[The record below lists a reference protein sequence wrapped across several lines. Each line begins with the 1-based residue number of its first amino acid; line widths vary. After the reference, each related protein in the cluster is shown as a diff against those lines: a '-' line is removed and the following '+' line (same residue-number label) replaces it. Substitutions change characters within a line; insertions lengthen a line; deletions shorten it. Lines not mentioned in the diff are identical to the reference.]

1 MTRAR
6 LQVLAAALLFSTGGA
21 AIKAVELSGW
31 QIACFR
37 WAIAALMMLVLLP
50 AARRI
55 FDLRVI
61 AVGVAYAATLVC
73 YVLANRLTTAA
84 NTIFL
89 QSAAPLYLL
98 LLAPWLLGERL
109 RRRDLAMMAVMAA
122 GLLPFFL
129 ARAAPSATA
138 PAPLAGNLLAALAGV
153 SWAFVVVGLRAFG
166 RREGGGGVALAAVTA
181 GNLIACL
188 STLPMALPVAGGGA
202 SDWGIVLYLGTVQV
216 ALGYL
221 FLTAG
226 VRRLSALE
234 TSLLLLVEPVLNP
247 LWAWWLHGE
256 RPTGWAM
263 VGGALILG
271 ATAVSLFGG
280 RSRAQPAEDPAQ
292 SSSPAAGGA
301 G

>member
-21 AIKAVELSGW
+21 AIKAIELSAW

-37 WAIAALMMLVLLP
+37 SGVAALVMLVVVP
-50 AARRI
+50 AGRRVFAPRI
-55 FDLRVI
+55 L
-61 AVGVAYAATLVC
+61 AVGVAYAVTLIC
-73 YVLANRLTTAA
+73 YVLANTLTTAA

-109 RRRDLAMMAVMAA
+109 QRRDLLLMAVMAA
-122 GLLPFFL
+122 GLALFFV
-129 ARAAPSATA
+129 ARSEPSATA

-181 GNLIACL
+181 GNLITCVA
-188 STLPMALPVAGGGA
+188 TLPMALPLTPGTAT
-202 SDWGIVLYLGTVQV
+202 DWGIVLYLGTIQV
-216 ALGYL
+216 AVAYL

-226 VRRLSALE
+226 VRRLPAME
-234 TSLLLLVEPVLNP
+234 TSLLLLVEPVFNP
-247 LWAWWLHGE
+247 VWAWWLHGE
-256 RPTGWAM
+256 QPGRWAM
-263 VGGALILG
+263 AGGALILG
-271 ATAVSLFGG
+271 ATLASLLTG
-280 RSRAQPAEDPAQ
+280 RRRGP
-292 SSSPAAGGA
+292 G
-301 G
+301 

>member
-1 MTRAR
+1 MSPARPGGRARRPGATGAR
-6 LQVLAAALLFSTGGA
+6 LQILAAALLFSTGGA
-21 AIKAVELSGW
+21 AIKAVDLTGW
-31 QIACFR
+31 QIAGFR
-37 WAIAALMMLVLLP
+37 SAVAAVLLLVAVP

-55 FDLRVI
+55 FDLRIV

-73 YVLANRLTTAA
+73 FVLANRLTTAA

-109 RRRDLAMMAVMAA
+109 RRRDLVLMAAMAA
-122 GLLPFFL
+122 GLAPFFL
-129 ARAAPSATA
+129 AHAEPSATA
-138 PAPLAGNLLAALAGV
+138 PEPLAGNLLAGLAGV

-166 RREGGGGVALAAVTA
+166 RRDGGGGVALAAVTA

-188 STLPMALPVAGGGA
+188 VALPLALPVTGGSAG
-202 SDWGIVLYLGTVQV
+202 DWGIVLYLGTVQV

-226 VRRLSALE
+226 VRWLPALE

-247 LWAWWLHGE
+247 VWAWWLHGE
-256 RPTGWAM
+256 RPSGWAM
-263 VGGALILG
+263 AGGALILG
-271 ATAVSLFGG
+271 ATAASLIAGG
-280 RSRAQPAEDPAQ
+280 RESAR
-292 SSSPAAGGA
+292 
-301 G
+301 